1 MRKKRAIVYD
11 DEPLILGL
19 LSDILSLKDY
29 EVFSFSEPQV
39 CPIYKDNI
47 ESCDNLHPCAD
58 VLITDI
64 MMPGI
69 NGIDLLLKQAQR
81 GCKIDIRNKAV
92 ISGTLTYDYKKM
104 ITDMNIKYFHKPF
117 AFSDINNWLDECEQR
132 IDLSKEVG
140 IKRKHDRSPSRIK
153 IKYDLPFH
161 DRKFEGIVTNISK
174 GGFCLATRDP
184 IIREET
190 IVIDTELPTACQ
202 EATVRWVSIQADS
215 SFTAGLSCH

>member
-1 MRKKRAIVYD
+1 MRKKRVIVYD

-29 EVFSFSEPQV
+29 EVFTFSAHRV
-39 CPIYKDNI
+39 CPIYKDNVEI
-47 ESCDNLHPCAD
+47 CRNLLPCAD

-64 MMPGI
+64 MMRGI
-69 NGIDLLLKQAQR
+69 NGIELLLKQKER
-81 GCKIDIRNKAV
+81 GCKINLRNKAV

-117 AFSDINNWLDECEQR
+117 AFSELDKWLDECEQR
-132 IDLSKEVG
+132 IDLTQELG

-153 IKYDLPFH
+153 IKYELPFH
-161 DRKFEGIVTNISK
+161 ERKFEGIVTNISK
-174 GGFCLATRDP
+174 GGFCLTTRSP
-184 IIREET
+184 IVKEEM

-202 EATVRWVSIQADS
+202 EATVRWVNILPDA
-215 SFTAGLSCH
+215 SFTAGLSCY